1 MSEMNSWAAWPLSAA
16 VALGITGDA
25 DDRVFL
31 DEQAKATIDRGVK
44 RACAAAIAAI
54 DKRHP
59 R

>member
-1 MSEMNSWAAWPLSAA
+1 MNSWAAWRLSAA
-16 VALGITGDA
+16 AALGITGGADA
-25 DDRVFL
+25 RAFL